1 VISRFFDP
9 VYEQQLTGDDGR
21 RRCFAAALTTT
32 SNNTSMTSG
41 GGPAIV
47 GSGSGDG
54 GGGSDPFRSS
64 SPSRIM
70 VGGEDS
76 SFLRPIPEDD
86 DDEDRSS
93 SVSNRLNSNLK
104 SKKNPH
110 QPTSTNLSLLDS
122 TTAPY
127 KFALPVV
134 GPSGNQHNEVSS
146 DDARSSTK
154 GIIVDPRRPD
164 LGNGVASNESV
175 VGTDRAEVAYANDDA
190 HAASNSG
197 GQNPSTSFY
206 PAPAPGYRAAA
217 GARGGRQVPE
227 QRRHPSSSS
236 QQQPG
241 GIRHSLLRRH
251 SQVSEK
257 WHGLS
262 RRNQWIVA
270 GSVILTV
277 LVAVAIVLVIV
288 FTTTNAAGGGG
299 GSSSGGGTAPSQA
312 PTPLNTISDSTASYI
327 DGLLDNVS
335 SPQAFED
342 PTSPQSRARVW
353 IYNDLLLNDLISEGA
368 DRVVQRYVCVEL
380 VYALG
385 IPNATLRSDVAECEW
400 SGFSCDEELPGHII
414 TNISFPSLGLTG
426 SLPEELAQL
435 QYLQRLELHD
445 NNITGPIP
453 VVWMSNSTPMQNL
466 YRLDLSDNRL
476 TGSLPDYFWTSFPPL
491 SYVYLN
497 DNLLSGPLVE
507 PAGSSP
513 LILVEEVWLQRNRFN
528 GPLPAAWMMRRFPN
542 AEKLK
547 LGDNEL
553 TGTLPTLVTSGDAVG
568 NGDVVVWPANITHFD
583 VSMNLL
589 QGTIPASLY
598 YTFPKIQS
606 LYLHTNAFTGSLPT
620 GTGAGGA
627 TAVGSSSAA
636 MQKILL
642 HSNLL
647 TGTIPSDF
655 GASWPDLQ
663 IITIHNNSLT
673 GSFTPLGLCAAWP
686 FIEEVWADCPFQV
699 NCTCGACNCSS
710 AA

>member
-1 VISRFFDP
+1 LLDKRHAGS
-9 VYEQQLTGDDGR
+9 DD
-21 RRCFAAALTTT
+21 
-32 SNNTSMTSG
+32 SKTSMTSG

-47 GSGSGDG
+47 GSGGSGGDDG
-54 GGGSDPFRSS
+54 SGGPDLFRSS
-64 SPSRIM
+64 SPSRILA
-70 VGGEDS
+70 GGEDS

-93 SVSNRLNSNLK
+93 SVSNRLNSNRNK
-104 SKKNPH
+104 SNNNPH

-122 TTAPY
+122 ATVPY
-127 KFALPVV
+127 KFSLPAVWQ
-134 GPSGNQHNEVSS
+134 SGNQHDVSS

-164 LGNGVASNESV
+164 LGNGVASNDSV

-190 HAASNSG
+190 YAVSNAG
-197 GQNPSTSFY
+197 GPIPTPSSFY
-206 PAPAPGYRAAA
+206 PAPGYRAAA

-227 QRRHPSSSS
+227 QRRHPSSS

-262 RRNQWIVA
+262 RRNQCIVA
-270 GSVILTV
+270 GAVILTV

-299 GSSSGGGTAPSQA
+299 SSGGGGGTAPSQA
-312 PTPLNTISDSTASYI
+312 PTPLNTISSSTAAYI
-327 DGLLDNVS
+327 DALLYNAS
-335 SPQAFED
+335 SPQAFDD

-353 IYNDLLLNDLISEGA
+353 LYNDLLLNDLISEGA

-400 SGFSCDEELPGHII
+400 SGFSCDDDLPGRII
-414 TNISFPSLGLTG
+414 TNITFPSMGLTG

-445 NNITGPIP
+445 NNITGSIP
-453 VVWMSNSTPMQNL
+453 VLWMSNSTPMQNL
-466 YRLDLSDNRL
+466 YRLDLSDNHL
-476 TGSLPDYFWTSFPPL
+476 TGSIPDFFWTSFPPL

-497 DNLLSGPLVE
+497 DNLLTGPLVE
-507 PAGSSP
+507 PAGSSA
-513 LILVEEVWLQRNRFN
+513 LGLVEEVWLQRNRFS

-542 AEKLK
+542 LEKLK
-547 LGDNEL
+547 VGDNEL
-553 TGTLPTLVTSGDAVG
+553 TGTLPAIVAPGDAVG
-568 NGDVVVWPANITHFD
+568 DGEVAWPANITHFD
-583 VSMNLL
+583 VSANLL
-589 QGTIPASLY
+589 KGPIPNILY
-598 YTFPKIQS
+598 YALPKIVS
-606 LYLHTNAFTGSLPT
+606 LYLDTNAFTGSLPT
-620 GTGAGGA
+620 GTGGGGA
-627 TAVGSSSAA
+627 TAIGSSSAA
-636 MQKILL
+636 MQKIRL

-647 TGTIPSDF
+647 TGTVPSDF
-655 GASWPDLQ
+655 GASWPALQ
-663 IITIHNNSLT
+663 ILTLHNNSIT
-673 GSFTPLGLCAAWP
+673 GSFTPSGLCSAWP
-686 FIEEVWADCPFQV
+686 LIEEVWADCPFQV